1 MNSCAYQR
9 KSAMGS
15 YEERTI
21 MEVDSMVCPK
31 PRRLGLSNPSL
42 LHQFRPIRLPI
53 NHQTDMEDSMA
64 GAELLDIILTK
75 GGYGGERSGY
85 QVASSP
91 PFYCG
96 SPPSRA
102 SNPVVQDAQ
111 FGNEI
116 TPFSPAPLSP
126 SSSSARKGGGCVRM
140 KFGHKPAATRIEGFD
155 CLSRDRRNCS
165 ISAVA

>member
-1 MNSCAYQR
+1 MYALLLINLFIEFNISCLNKKKVRKKQGNYVLNLYYQWQR
-9 KSAMGS
+9 EMIWFGS
-15 YEERTI
+15 WF
-21 MEVDSMVCPK
+21 C
-31 PRRLGLSNPSL
+31 
-42 LHQFRPIRLPI
+42 Q
-53 NHQTDMEDSMA
+53 
-64 GAELLDIILTK
+64 
-75 GGYGGERSGY
+75 GGCGGERSAY

-111 FGNEI
+111 FGSEMI
-116 TPFSPAPLSP
+116 TPLPPSPLSP
-126 SSSSARKGGGCVRM
+126 SSSSARKGGGFVRM
-140 KFGHKPAATRIEGFD
+140 KFGHKPATVRIEGFD